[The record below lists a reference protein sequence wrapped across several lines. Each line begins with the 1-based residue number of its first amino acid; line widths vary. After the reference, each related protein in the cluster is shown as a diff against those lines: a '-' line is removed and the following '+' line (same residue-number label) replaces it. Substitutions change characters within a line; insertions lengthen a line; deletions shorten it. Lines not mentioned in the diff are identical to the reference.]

1 MHNNKK
7 ILVVEDDNIVRRTVL
22 AQLKRLGYSGTAIVN
37 GRDALSHVSA
47 GNFDLILMD
56 VQMPIFSGLEAT
68 RDIRDWELEKTSKHR
83 IPIVAMTANPN
94 RKQCYEVGMDDFLF
108 KPYTLAELG
117 KLIEKWTADTLSA

>member
-1 MHNNKK
+1 MYKK
-7 ILVVEDDNIVRRTVL
+7 RTILVVEDDSIVRRTVL

-37 GRDALSHVSA
+37 GRDALSYVSD
-47 GNFDLILMD
+47 GNFDLVLMD

-68 RDIRDWELEKTSKHR
+68 RDIRDWELKKTSKNR